1 MMRVVVAF
9 AALTIPVG
17 AALFTTPAYADG
29 DSFIRYIND
38 HGIYDPGINDSIRI
52 SRGVQA
58 CTQMHNGMTAQQV
71 VESQPI
77 VYFDLR
83 GVVEAAQHE
92 LCPDT
97 LGH

>member
-1 MMRVVVAF
+1 MGRVTIAAITAAVVA
-9 AALTIPVG
+9 AVG
-17 AALFTTPAYADG
+17 LPAPAHADS

-97 LGH
+97 LPH

>member
-1 MMRVVVAF
+1 MV
-9 AALTIPVG
+9 
-17 AALFTTPAYADG
+17 ALFGLAAAAVIGSAAAHADG

-38 HGIYDPGINDSIRI
+38 HGIYDPGINDSIRL

-97 LGH
+97 LPH

>member
-1 MMRVVVAF
+1 MIRCLVAAI
-9 AALTIPVG
+9 AAMISL
-17 AALFTTPAYADG
+17 AASAHADG

-38 HGIYDPGINDSIRI
+38 HGIYDPGINDSIRL

-58 CTQMHNGMTAQQV
+58 CTQLHNGMTAQQV